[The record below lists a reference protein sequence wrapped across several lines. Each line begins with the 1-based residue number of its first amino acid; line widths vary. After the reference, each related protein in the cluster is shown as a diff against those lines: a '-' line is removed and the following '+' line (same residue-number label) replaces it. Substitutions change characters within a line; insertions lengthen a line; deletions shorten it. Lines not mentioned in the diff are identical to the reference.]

1 MDNTINLGL
10 TGDQAAQLSELIE
23 ECLQELRAGIEE
35 MDRRQLR
42 INALQY
48 ETKAIIAR
56 MKQRALENQ
65 NVEELL

>member
-23 ECLQELRAGIEE
+23 ECLQELRASIEE

-42 INALQY
+42 INALQS

-56 MKQRALENQ
+56 MKQRVRESQ